1 MLKRRIFGRLLLFEK
16 FYVNLQKSFHPN
28 KQLSQLEKVK
38 NRIFYLCNL
47 LIINSCFF
55 VKKDFFKW
63 AYN

>member
-38 NRIFYLCNL
+38 NRISYLCNL
-47 LIINSCFF
+47 LIINSCFL
-55 VKKDFFKW
+55 
-63 AYN
+63 